1 MIETGLPQR
10 IIRGPNC
17 KPFFDGVTQPEHR
30 HVLRPVLSDRGHT
43 REEAAARIAGRLN
56 RQNFVLQSRQVFTI
70 ATIAEP
76 VVVSVAIDH
85 AGKDRCAGI
94 VMMVDRC
101 AVGRTYLVC
110 GPDAHD
116 LGAAVRTAPFSMGG
130 PPLASI
136 TRSAVRRV

>member
-1 MIETGLPQR
+1 MASR
-10 IIRGPNC
+10 
-17 KPFFDGVTQPEHR
+17 KPEHR
-30 HVLRPVLSDRGHT
+30 HVLRTVLPDRRHT
-43 REEAAARIAGRLN
+43 RKEAAARIAGCLN
-56 RQNFVLQSRQVFTI
+56 RQNFVLQSCQVFTV

-85 AGKDRCAGI
+85 AGKDRCAG
-94 VMMVDRC
+94 VVVMVDRC
-101 AVGRTYLVC
+101 TVGRAYFVG

-116 LGAAVRTAPFSMGG
+116 LGAAVRTAPFWMGG

>member
-1 MIETGLPQR
+1 MIETGPTAQHHTR
-10 IIRGPNC
+10 ADRETFI
-17 KPFFDGVTQPEHR
+17 DGVTQPEHR

-43 REEAAARIAGRLN
+43 REEAAARIAGCLN
-56 RQNFVLQSRQVFTI
+56 RQNFVLQSCQVFTV

-116 LGAAVRTAPFSMGG
+116 LGAAG
-130 PPLASI
+130 
-136 TRSAVRRV
+136 